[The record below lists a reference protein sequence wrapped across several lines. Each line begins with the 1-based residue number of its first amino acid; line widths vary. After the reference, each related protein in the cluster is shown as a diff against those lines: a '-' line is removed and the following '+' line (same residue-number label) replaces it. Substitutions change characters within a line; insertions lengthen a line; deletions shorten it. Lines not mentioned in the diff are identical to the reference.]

1 MLRGKLEQKS
11 VLEGNRRRRLKKPEK
26 KLEPR
31 NAPRDWLREKLEQK
45 SELKGDWPRKKL
57 ELKGNWPRKK
67 LTTEPGSY
75 STTISV
81 FMPIKV

>member
-11 VLEGNRRRRLKKPEK
+11 VLEGNRRRRLNKPEK

-45 SELKGDWPRKKL
+45 SELRGDWPRKKL
-57 ELKGNWPRKK
+57 EQKSELKGDSSARKR
-67 LTTEPGSY
+67 L
-75 STTISV
+75 IDA
-81 FMPIKV
+81 

>member
-11 VLEGNRRRRLKKPEK
+11 VLEGNRRRRLNKPEK

-67 LTTEPGSY
+67 LEQKSELKGDS
-75 STTISV
+75 SARKRLIDA
-81 FMPIKV
+81 